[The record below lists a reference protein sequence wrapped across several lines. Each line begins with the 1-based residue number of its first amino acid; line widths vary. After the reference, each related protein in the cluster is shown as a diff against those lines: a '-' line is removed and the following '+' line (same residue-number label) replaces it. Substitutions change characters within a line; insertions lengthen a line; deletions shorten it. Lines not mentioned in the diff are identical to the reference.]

1 MKNSKWGAKNIEE
14 NAVYVA
20 LFVSRNK
27 DNKYLPSFKERR
39 KAFIYH
45 ASEGDKVLKEFDNF
59 VKQGLDGEMSRL
71 YVSVNERDMKK
82 TQQKLIHY
90 LIDNPD
96 FDLCNIQAKVAG
108 FAAQK
113 DCAATKHWMF
123 DFDCNDANKEFEFE
137 CDIYDITGYMKID
150 TLDTPNGYCV
160 IVDHG
165 FDTRKLMKKWGDI
178 ATLKKDDFACVYW
191 ERRRKE
197 D

>member
-59 VKQGLDGEMSRL
+59 VKQGVDGEMSRL

-90 LIDNPD
+90 LIDNQD
-96 FDLCNIQAKVAG
+96 
-108 FAAQK
+108 
-113 DCAATKHWMF
+113 
-123 DFDCNDANKEFEFE
+123 
-137 CDIYDITGYMKID
+137 
-150 TLDTPNGYCV
+150 
-160 IVDHG
+160 
-165 FDTRKLMKKWGDI
+165 
-178 ATLKKDDFACVYW
+178 
-191 ERRRKE
+191 
-197 D
+197 